1 MPPPPKYLVGCYE
14 RLSREDGDKP
24 ESDSIAN
31 QHRFNEDFCAGQK
44 DFCIVRHYVDD
55 GCTGTNFRRPGFCE
69 LIADIEAG
77 RVNCVV
83 VKDLSRFGRDYI
95 DMGFYLERFFPN
107 KDVRFIAINDR
118 VDSLKGPYDMML
130 PLKNVFNA
138 QYAKDISDKV
148 RSSFKAKQRRGE
160 FVGAFAGYGYLKDPE
175 NRNHLVVDPVAS
187 KVVQRVFTMAAAG
200 VGQIRIAK
208 TLNEEQIPCP
218 SAYKKLMGMKYT
230 NSHKP
235 DGTACWS
242 YATIHRMLQNEMYLG
257 NMVQARSV
265 RPTMHGKAKKAAQEN
280 WTVVSGTHEAI
291 ISRELWDA
299 VQAQVTKNSRQLD
312 FQSNVGLFAGFL
324 KCADCGRAMSKT
336 TWADRITYSCGS
348 YHRYGKTVC
357 SPHYIAQADLE
368 TILLTDLNRIIAA
381 VADLKKLADENRD
394 TAAAAA
400 PHIHEENRLRSA
412 LERIRR
418 LKKNAYEDYRDQLL
432 SKAEFLRY
440 KADYDAQEQTLQQQ
454 IDSCTEL
461 DPPVLAQPWT
471 DKLIT
476 LCRLTELDRMT
487 LAQTVKEIRI
497 HEGKHIE
504 ITYLFSPE
512 LDALLSDFHIPIKS
526 QSKKA

>member
-14 RLSREDGDKP
+14 RLSREDGDKL
-24 ESDSIAN
+24 ESDSIIN
-31 QHRFNEDFCAGQK
+31 QHHFNEDFCAGQK
-44 DFCIVRHYVDD
+44 ELTIVKHYVDD
-55 GCTGTNFRRPGFCE
+55 GYTGTNFQRPGFRQ

-77 RVNCVV
+77 RINCVV

-95 DMGFYLERFFPN
+95 DMGFYLERVFPE
-107 KDVRFIAINDR
+107 KGVRFIAINDH

-160 FVGAFAGYGYLKDPE
+160 FVGAFACYGYLKDPE
-175 NRNHLVVDPVAS
+175 NHNHLVVDPVAA
-187 KVVQRVFTMAAAG
+187 KVVQRVFAMAAAG
-200 VGQIRIAK
+200 VGQVRIAK
-208 TLNEEQIPCP
+208 TLNEENIPCP
-218 SAYKKLMGMKYT
+218 SAYKTLMGMKYT
-230 NSHKP
+230 NCHQLE
-235 DGTACWS
+235 GTTYWT

-257 NMVQARSV
+257 NMVQACSV
-265 RPTMHGKAKKAAQEN
+265 RPTMHGKAKKARPED
-280 WTVVSGTHEAI
+280 WLVVNETHEAI
-291 ISRELWDA
+291 IDRELWDA

-324 KCADCGRAMSKT
+324 KCADCGRSMTKT
-336 TWADRITYSCGS
+336 TWANRTSYSCGS

-357 SPHYIAQADLE
+357 SPHYISQADLE
-368 TILLTDLNRIIAA
+368 AILLDDLNRIIAA

-394 TAAAAA
+394 SHDSEA
-400 PHIHEENRLRSA
+400 PRIHEENRLRSA

-440 KADYDAQEQTLQQQ
+440 KEDYDRQEQALEQQLDTCKAPEQPTL
-454 IDSCTEL
+454 E
-461 DPPVLAQPWT
+461 QPWV
-471 DKLIT
+471 DKLIS
-476 LCRLTELDRMT
+476 LGHLTELDRMT

-497 HEGKHIE
+497 YEGKHIE
-504 ITYLFSPE
+504 ITYLFSQE
-512 LDALLSDFHIPIKS
+512 LDALLCDPSAIKI
-526 QSKKA
+526 

>member
-1 MPPPPKYLVGCYE
+1 MPPPPTYLVGCYE

-31 QHRFNEDFCAGQK
+31 QHNFNEDFCAGQNG
-44 DFCIVRHYVDD
+44 FCIVKHYVDD
-55 GCTGTNFRRPGFCE
+55 GYTGTNFQRPGF
-69 LIADIEAG
+69 LKLVADIEAG
-77 RVNCVV
+77 HINCVV

-107 KDVRFIAINDR
+107 KDVRFIAINDH

-130 PLKNVFNA
+130 PLKNVFNT

-148 RSSFKAKQRRGE
+148 RSSFKAKQHRGE

-175 NRNHLVVDPVAS
+175 NHNHLVVDPVAA
-187 KVVQRVFTMAAAG
+187 KVVQRIFTMAAAG
-200 VGQIRIAK
+200 LGQVRIAK
-208 TLNEEQIPCP
+208 TLNDEHIPCP

-230 NSHKP
+230 NSHKLE
-235 DGTACWS
+235 GTTYWT

-265 RPTMHGKAKKAAQEN
+265 RHAMHGKAKKAAREN

-299 VQAQVTKNSRQLD
+299 VQAQVAKNSRQLD

-336 TWADRITYSCGS
+336 TRADRITYSCGS

-368 TILLTDLNRIIAA
+368 TILLTDLNRIIDA
-381 VADLKKLADENRD
+381 VADLKQLAEENRD
-394 TAAAAA
+394 TATAAT
-400 PHIHEENRLRSA
+400 PRIHEENRLRSA

-418 LKKNAYEDYRDQLL
+418 LKKSAYEDYRDQIL
-432 SKAEFLRY
+432 SKDEFLRY

-454 IDSCTEL
+454 IDSCTEP
-461 DPPVLAQPWT
+461 DPPVLTQPWV
-471 DKLIT
+471 DKLLT
-476 LCRLTELDRMT
+476 LGHLTELDRMT

-497 HEGKHIE
+497 YEEKHIE
-504 ITYLFSPE
+504 ITYLFSRE
-512 LDALLSDFHIPIKS
+512 LDILLSEYLIIKS
-526 QSKKA
+526 

>member
-1 MPPPPKYLVGCYE
+1 MPTANYLVGCYE

-31 QHRFNEDFCAGQK
+31 QHKFNEDFCASQK
-44 DFCIVRHYVDD
+44 GLCIVKHYVDD
-55 GCTGTNFRRPGFCE
+55 GYTGTNFQRPGFRE

-95 DMGFYLERFFPN
+95 DMGFYLERVFPE
-107 KDVRFIAINDR
+107 KGVRFIAINDH

-148 RSSFKAKQRRGE
+148 RSSFKAKQHRGE

-175 NRNHLVVDPVAS
+175 NHNHLVVDPVAA
-187 KVVQRVFTMAAAG
+187 KVVQRIFTMAAAG
-200 VGQIRIAK
+200 VGQVRIAK
-208 TLNEEQIPCP
+208 TLNDEHIPCP

-230 NSHKP
+230 NSHKLE
-235 DGTACWS
+235 GTTYWT

-257 NMVQARSV
+257 NMVQARNL

-299 VQAQVTKNSRQLD
+299 VQAQVTKNSRELD
-312 FQSNVGLFAGFL
+312 FNGNVGLFAGFL
-324 KCADCGRAMSKT
+324 KCADCGRSMTKT
-336 TWADRITYSCGS
+336 TWANRTSYSCGS

-357 SPHYIAQADLE
+357 SSHYIAQADLE
-368 TILLTDLNRIIAA
+368 TILLNDLNRIIDA
-381 VADLKKLADENRD
+381 VTDLKQLAEENRD

-400 PHIHEENRLRSA
+400 PRIHEENRLRSA
-412 LERIRR
+412 LERIQR
-418 LKKNAYEDYRDQLL
+418 LKKSAYEDYRDQIL

-454 IDSCTEL
+454 IDSCTEFEA
-461 DPPVLAQPWT
+461 PVLTQPWV
-471 DKLIT
+471 DKLLT
-476 LCRLTELDRMT
+476 LGHLTELDRMT

-497 HEGKHIE
+497 YEGKHIE
-504 ITYLFSPE
+504 ITYLFSRE
-512 LDALLSDFHIPIKS
+512 LDMLLTDPSPYRS
-526 QSKKA
+526 